1 VSLLRKVSFFAGLA
15 PQQLE
20 KVAESLAAAE
30 YPPGA
35 SVIVKGGVGDSFYL
49 LRSGTV
55 VVSDGVRELSRIG
68 AGGFFGERAL
78 LKDDVR
84 AAHVTVALDACC
96 AAVCYALSRDNFK
109 AALAMVEETFRV
121 EALRGMALLS
131 PLQPAQLV
139 TAAAAMERMVRF
151 PADTMR
157 RDGDA
162 RGADARACVCRS
174 CMAARRLWQRAPS
187 WTASTWWRRARWPC
201 LTRRCVQHVTCVVM
215 PGVWTAGA
223 DACPKRGRSQAGCAW
238 PATLPRGYALGAASL
253 GAGGEASGAALAAG
267 GGGARV
273 LHLRRATFEQL
284 FGTLEEVTAASR
296 IAALRRVPLL
306 AGLPPDALLAL
317 SRELEAV
324 SCADGALVVRQG
336 DQGDAFYM
344 LEAGAVVVLDAQG
357 KEVARL
363 QEGAYFGELA
373 LLKDDVR
380 KATVVARGPIALLTM
395 KRASFQRMREV
406 RPQQQLA
413 SARAGID
420 GTPAS
425 SCP

>member
-1 VSLLRKVSFFAGLA
+1 
-15 PQQLE
+15 
-20 KVAESLAAAE
+20 
-30 YPPGA
+30 
-35 SVIVKGGVGDSFYL
+35 
-49 LRSGTV
+49 
-55 VVSDGVRELSRIG
+55 
-68 AGGFFGERAL
+68 
-78 LKDDVR
+78 
-84 AAHVTVALDACC
+84 
-96 AAVCYALSRDNFK
+96 
-109 AALAMVEETFRV
+109 
-121 EALRGMALLS
+121 
-131 PLQPAQLV
+131 
-139 TAAAAMERMVRF
+139 
-151 PADTMR
+151 
-157 RDGDA
+157 
-162 RGADARACVCRS
+162 
-174 CMAARRLWQRAPS
+174 
-187 WTASTWWRRARWPC
+187 
-201 LTRRCVQHVTCVVM
+201 
-215 PGVWTAGA
+215 
-223 DACPKRGRSQAGCAW
+223 
-238 PATLPRGYALGAASL
+238 
-253 GAGGEASGAALAAG
+253 
-267 GGGARV
+267 V